1 MKHRNWSPEAK
12 LAVVLEGLRGR
23 AVGDVCADHGI
34 SQSQFYRWRDQ
45 FFDGAHRAF
54 VTAEKTSREGQ
65 LEREN
70 VRLKAVVVELA
81 LELKKNGGS
90 FG

>member
-1 MKHRNWSPEAK
+1 MKYRNWTPEAK

-23 AVGDVCADHGI
+23 PVGDICADHGV
-34 SQSQFYRWRDQ
+34 SQSQYYRWRDQ

-54 VTAEKTSREGQ
+54 VTTEKDSRAGQ

-70 VRLKAVVVELA
+70 ARLKALVAELA
-81 LELKKNGGS
+81 LEVKKNSGP

>member
-1 MKHRNWSPEAK
+1 MKHRQWTPEAK

-23 AVGDVCADHGI
+23 SISDICADHGI
-34 SQSQFYRWRDQ
+34 SQSQYYRWRDQ

-54 VTAEKTSREGQ
+54 VTSEKNSREGQ

-70 VRLKAVVVELA
+70 VRLKALVAELA
-81 LELKKNGGS
+81 LEVKKNDWGRE
-90 FG
+90 